1 MAARKARACHMSQIH
16 YHNEQFPPKE
26 IDWASLVPRI
36 GPASMAL
43 ARYEGLLAAVPNAY
57 VLLSPLTAQ
66 EAVLSSRIEGTQAT
80 LGEVLE
86 FEAGMAPKD
95 DSPAKRE
102 DIQEVVNYRKAMAKA
117 LELLE
122 EMPLCQRVIK
132 EAHRVL
138 LSGVRGQNRSPGEYR
153 RIENWIGLQGCP
165 IEEARFVPINPAD
178 LPEGMSRWER
188 YIHDDCQDRLVQLAI
203 LHAEFEALH
212 PFLDGNGRLGRMLIP
227 LFLAK
232 TGLLSSPV
240 FYISA
245 HFERNR
251 EEYYDRL
258 LRVSSDGDWTG
269 WAVFLK
275 SIEEQAKENA
285 DKTRQIL
292 DLREKTFHHVSE
304 MTRSKSTVDA
314 VDFLFR
320 RPVFSG
326 SDFTANPAIND
337 PTARRILK
345 LLVDNSLLIELRPAS
360 GRRAAVYGFGELLN
374 IVEGRELF

>member
-1 MAARKARACHMSQIH
+1 MSPVH
-16 YHNEQFPPKE
+16 YHQGRFPPRSIE
-26 IDWASLVPRI
+26 WAQLVPLI

-43 ARYEGLLAAVPNAY
+43 ARYDGLLAAVPNAY

-86 FEAGMAPKD
+86 FEAGMTPKD
-95 DSPAKRE
+95 ASPAKRN

-117 LELLE
+117 LDLLQ

-138 LSGVRGQNRSPGEYR
+138 LSGVRGQNRSPGDYKR
-153 RIENWIGLQGCP
+153 RQNWIGPQGCP
-165 IEEARFVPINPAD
+165 VEEARFVPINPAD
-178 LPEGMSRWER
+178 LPEAMSQWEK
-188 YIHDDCQDRLVQLAI
+188 YIHADCQDRLVQLAI

-245 HFERNR
+245 YFERNR
-251 EEYYDRL
+251 EEYYERL

-269 WAVFLK
+269 WAVYFLK
-275 SIEEQAKENA
+275 SIVEQAKENA

-292 DLREKTFHHVSE
+292 DLRNQTLHHVSE
-304 MTRSKSTVDA
+304 MTGSKSTVDA
-314 VDFLFR
+314 VDFLFH
-320 RPVFSG
+320 RPIFSG
-326 SDFTANPAIND
+326 SDFTSNPAIND

-345 LLVDNSLLIELRPAS
+345 LLMENSLLIELRSAS
-360 GRRAAVYGFGELLN
+360 GRRAAVYGFRDLLN